1 MYELICIGASWGG
14 LQAIGR
20 VLADIPDEIEQPIV
34 IAQHRHPDSME
45 GTLTDLLQ
53 QQTGRIVV
61 DAEDK
66 AALVARHV
74 YVAPPSYHLLVE
86 RGWLA
91 LSVDEQVQHARPSI
105 DVLFESA
112 AHAYGDQAIGIIL
125 TGANEDGAAGLAEIK
140 RRGGVAV
147 VQDPAGA
154 VKRSMPDAAI
164 AATVADAVLPLEEIG
179 KFVRGLCLPPAPVR
193 EPTEV

>member
-1 MYELICIGASWGG
+1 MYDVICIGASWGG
-14 LQAIGR
+14 LEAVGR
-20 VLADIPDEIEQPIV
+20 VLADIPDEVEQPIV
-34 IAQHRHPDSME
+34 VAQHRHPDSIE
-45 GTLTDLLQ
+45 GALTDLLQ

-66 AALVARHV
+66 AALLAKHV

-86 RGWLA
+86 SGWLA

-112 AHAYGDQAIGIIL
+112 AQAYGARAIGIIL

-179 KFVRGLCLPPAPVR
+179 KFVFGLCLPSAPVR